1 MLSQTCAE
9 ETLAKAEAALREK
22 EEQLAH
28 LRLQHDSLRAEL
40 AAVKEGLSTS
50 TERAE
55 KLREEGQVSGAT
67 EFGVGTR
74 FSKSVFVRRCLLSGG
89 KKSKVFYLE
98 MKCQQVAFPC

>member
-89 KKSKVFYLE
+89 KKAKFFIW
-98 MKCQQVAFPC
+98 K